1 MAFWSKQLNILEE
14 CKGLR
19 VGIFTCPPFLVLL
32 MGLFTIVTMVA
43 AYLFSSRY
51 VEEPEVAALIVIF
64 ITVLFIVIGNLI
76 VTSFTRIAEASRLKS
91 EFISIVSHELRSPLS
106 VLKWTLDA
114 LSYDLKK
121 DGNPKMDN
129 NATDF
134 FLTLKDTNE
143 KMIKLVNSLLEV
155 SRIDSQDYI
164 FKKEPLSLVEFTQKV
179 IGEFR
184 EQADAARQSINFS
197 APQDL
202 PQISGDHDR
211 VLLVIRSLLDNAIRY
226 SAKPGTINIKIE
238 KNHNKLRWSILD
250 GGVGIPALQQK
261 NIFTKVFRAGNI
273 LKYQT
278 RGSGLS
284 LFIARAIIEGL
295 GGKIG
300 FESKEGVGSTFWFWV
315 PITK

>member
-1 MAFWSKQLNILEE
+1 MAKQLNILEE
-14 CKGLR
+14 CKTLR
-19 VGIFTCPPFLVLL
+19 MGVFTCPPFLVLL
-32 MGLFTIVTMVA
+32 MGFFTIVTMVVT
-43 AYLFSSRY
+43 YLFFSSY
-51 VEEPEVAALIVIF
+51 VSEPEVAALIVIF
-64 ITVLFIVIGNLI
+64 ITAIFIVIGNLI
-76 VTSFTRIAEASRLKS
+76 VASFTRIAEASRLKS

-114 LSYDLKK
+114 LNYDLKK
-121 DGNPKMDN
+121 DGNPKMDG
-129 NATDF
+129 NAVDF

-164 FKKEPLSLVEFTQKV
+164 FKKEPLSLVELTQKV
-179 IGEFR
+179 IGEFK
-184 EQADAARQSINFS
+184 EQADLARQTVNFS
-197 APQDL
+197 APQGL
-202 PQISGDHDR
+202 PQILGDYDR
-211 VLLVIRSLLDNAIRY
+211 LLLVVRSLLDNAIRY

-238 KNHNKLRWSILD
+238 KNHSRLRWSITD
-250 GGVGIPALQQK
+250 EGVGIPASQQK

-295 GGKIG
+295 GGKMG
-300 FESKEGVGSTFWFWV
+300 FGSREGMGSTFWFWV
-315 PITK
+315 PINVKI